1 MASIKELIKT
11 RKSVRTFNGEPLTQ
25 EARDKMEAFFAGAKT
40 PFGVPVT
47 FRMLDAKEHGLSSVV
62 IIGANTYFAA
72 KAPRE
77 PHFELS
83 LGYAF
88 EAACLYAWSL
98 GLGSVMLAASLS
110 RAAFEKAMEVGENE
124 VMPVGSPIG
133 WPAEKRSLRETVMR
147 KGIKADTRLPFET
160 LFFDGEFGVALT
172 PEKAGVFA
180 DALEGMRLAPS
191 AANKQPWRAVKQG
204 DHVHFYEARSMK
216 DNALGDVQKV
226 DLGIGLSHFELVL
239 QENGKAGAF
248 TFDDPG
254 LAVPENTEY
263 IVTYELHDR
272 A

>member
-1 MASIKELIKT
+1 MRTWSTRTTTRWASW
-11 RKSVRTFNGEPLTQ
+11 RN
-25 EARDKMEAFFAGAKT
+25 A
-40 PFGVPVT
+40 
-47 FRMLDAKEHGLSSVV
+47 
-62 IIGANTYFAA
+62 FAA
-72 KAPRE
+72 KVPRQ

-110 RAAFEKAMEVGENE
+110 RAAFEKAMDVGENE

-133 WPAEKRSLRETVMR
+133 APAEKRSLRETVMR

-160 LFFDGEFGVALT
+160 IFFDGDFGTALT
-172 PEKAGVFA
+172 PDKAGVFA

-191 AANKQPWRAVKQG
+191 AANRQPWRAVMQG
-204 DHVHFYEARSMK
+204 NRVHFYEARSMK

-248 TFDDPG
+248 TFADPG
-254 LAVPENTEY
+254 IAMPENTEY